1 MFLSKK
7 KLLIFSLLMAWQTSI
22 INASS
27 IQSTL
32 SDKNSAKIQKIINS
46 SHAKITQS
54 DATLID
60 ETLTRGEQDSSFLI
74 NNQGLYLA
82 LNEALHRFQLIS
94 GDKSDRLNQLR
105 TRSEIVLA
113 SLSAQPSSAQSEKQS
128 SSPSD
133 SDFSDEELD
142 LAAAMALSLQSQQSA
157 QPENAAQSEQKAD
170 ASQDILSSL
179 ALFWDKNLSTIE
191 RLVNFEATQITSE
204 TAQIIE
210 QAITLAENN
219 LDNALNFE
227 GNYSMLN
234 FALSEI
240 KIIDRKS
247 NPYLKSLKE
256 RSLNLVN
263 ILSDL
268 QAAKTAAKNA
278 IDNTAGAGRHEKGA
292 ADSPETAGFIQ
303 YAESQFYNPSFS
315 REGQISFREI
325 QSAQDYPDV
334 NYPHHSKQEKDII
347 RKNLQPCKFIIDARG
362 DGNCGYRAFL
372 GSLFFNAISNQNKS
386 IYASLDNL
394 LQQNFIKL
402 FEKYNPALK
411 SANVDA
417 SETLKYL
424 LAQLNNLNQCKSIE
438 DIRTLLNKEVAF
450 DYYMIMFFRYLTV
463 DYINNLNISLMTKM
477 IEDRDKENA
486 PEEFQQ
492 ASETETMIVDGII
505 RDARD
510 NRKRPLTI
518 QEYTRKFLT
527 WGDELTLDQARI
539 LAQVTNI
546 VIQIL
551 IESNPYQ
558 QLAICRP
565 MNEPIGIADI
575 LFVGGHYRVFIPKS
589 YASDYLENFFTQMAE
604 AARLQRAGTIEKK
617 QPKGSVVMNMALSHE
632 QPKTAKNN

>member
-1 MFLSKK
+1 MFLSKN
-7 KLLIFSLLMAWQTSI
+7 KLLIFSLLMVWQTSI

-27 IQSTL
+27 TQSIF

-74 NNQGLYLA
+74 NNQGLYLG

-105 TRSEIVLA
+105 TRSEILLA

-142 LAAAMALSLQSQQSA
+142 LAAAMALSLQGQQSA
-157 QPENAAQSEQKAD
+157 QPEKAAQSEKKAD

-278 IDNTAGAGRHEKGA
+278 IDNTAGAGRHEKGGA
-292 ADSPETAGFIQ
+292 TADSPEAADFIQ
-303 YAESQFYNPSFS
+303 YAESRFYNPNVK

-334 NYPHHSKQEKDII
+334 NYPHHAQKEKDII

-372 GSLFFNAISNQNKS
+372 GSLFFNALSSKNNG
-386 IYASLDNL
+386 IYGSLDNL
-394 LQQNFIKL
+394 LKQNFISL
-402 FEKYNPALK
+402 FEKYNPA
-411 SANVDA
+411 ANINA

-438 DIRTLLNKEVAF
+438 EIRILLNKEVAF

-463 DYINNLNISLMTKM
+463 DYINNLNINLMRKM
-477 IEDRDKENA
+477 IDDRDKDEA
-486 PEEFQQ
+486 AEEFKQ
-492 ASETETMIVDGII
+492 ASENEIMIVEGIV

-510 NRKRPLTI
+510 NGKQPLTI
-518 QEYTRKFLT
+518 QQYINKFLT

-546 VIQIL
+546 VIHIL
-551 IESNPYQ
+551 IENNEYQ
-558 QLAICRP
+558 QLAVCRS
-565 MNEPIGIADI
+565 MNQSIGTTDL
-575 LFVGGHYRVFIPKS
+575 LFVGGHYRVFIPRS
-589 YASDYLENFFTQMAE
+589 YEPDYLENFFAQAR
-604 AARLQRAGTIEKK
+604 RLQLAGAMQPK
-617 QPKGSVVMNMALSHE
+617 QPKGSVLMNMALSE
-632 QPKTAKNN
+632 QQPKIAKK